1 MGQLYRS
8 QKSKYKNGGKVVS
21 KFEMGGPMY
30 KTIPEYEKARSIYE
44 AEKSKAGTY
53 NDFQT
58 ELYTQAGR
66 TRGTSE
72 TPRQMGD
79 MFNTLSREQQDAM
92 AAKYKAEFVPSTTP
106 SSTRRNYINSMEM
119 NVPGK
124 GTGYY
129 SFPTNDVVYGTKVI
143 ERPMLQMDRIQVP
156 QAKPIQQLSA
166 GYKPS
171 MNQRISMPGMKMPA
185 TQNTQTMAQPSKTY
199 TSVVDLLNS
208 RKMDSSFSARKKMA
222 EKMGITNYTGTAAQ
236 NQSLMSSSMLG
247 YGGSMPM
254 FGPGGF
260 LPKPTASDSLAVM
273 NSQIALNKFYDN
285 EVRKGKLKK
294 TTVKDVFN
302 FRDVENLNNDNLNF
316 YRAEIKRREQKKKGV
331 WDDEYK
337 SNFNLNPSD
346 VSKLEYQGLGKT
358 KSGDANKQYYRDLIT
373 PLQNLAA
380 PFALVDSRI
389 KPERKSSYIPT
400 GGGAISNYPGG
411 GVSVYEYDPI
421 AVKPAAMKTPADWA
435 YMQKTYG
442 TKPPAK
448 VNSKPPVRQT
458 INTTQ
463 GKVTGVVRPNQIKG
477 SQLVMM
483 MDPVKTKDNLEKLE
497 IATRPLDNPKVTP
510 RGELLPMPPK
520 QTVNLTNLIQPGTH
534 PIDIYDRRGNFL
546 RQEFTGNSEGVPN
559 HHYIG
564 EHHYSPRGGNAFL
577 DLNAPIKEIKKRANG
592 GKLSSKYLKMLAY
605 GGVITDDSI
614 LEEDQFERPIEPELN
629 YMQVAQYALPKSVVN
644 MKGEPIT
651 MPTGQTAT
659 INLDETNSPN
669 SPNASSLE
677 TMGAIGSIGTQ
688 LGAALIG
695 SKAQKKNNPNSTYT
709 YDGQNRTTEGAKGIA
724 TGFALGNKI
733 VPGVGGAVGAFAGGI
748 YGIAKGSKMDKQ
760 AKLDR
765 GYQDK
770 MFKRSRDLE
779 MEGRQR
785 LQGEQQYG
793 SNTQMYAT
801 GGSLSSKFLAG
812 LNPAIS
818 QTSSSTT
825 EINGKSHE
833 DGGVPIRNMNAEVE
847 KGETTSGDYVFSKRL
862 GFAKIHK
869 PIAKA
874 KGMIEEKPM
883 TASRINSLKLLA
895 EKEQK
900 LSMAQEYI
908 KKTLNLQ

>member
-1 MGQLYRS
+1 MYNRPGTTEYEAHKEIEPQLRKDYKDILERNEDYEKYRNYVDNS
-8 QKSKYKNGGKVVS
+8 ESDY
-21 KFEMGGPMY
+21 KFEMGGSMY

-44 AEKSKAGTY
+44 AEKGKAGTY

-72 TPRQMGD
+72 TPRQLGD
-79 MFNTLSREQQDAM
+79 MFNTLSPAQQDAM
-92 AAKYKAEFVPSTTP
+92 AAKYKAEFIPSTTP

-156 QAKPIQQLSA
+156 QAKPVQQLSA

-171 MNQRISMPGMKMPA
+171 MNQRITMPGMKMPA
-185 TQNTQTMAQPSKTY
+185 TQSTQNMTQPSKTY

-222 EKMGITNYTGTAAQ
+222 EKMGITNYTG
-236 NQSLMSSSMLG
+236 SSMQNKELNSRLMNEQFG
-247 YGGSMPM
+247 NGGNLTMY
-254 FGPGGF
+254 GPGGQ
-260 LPKPTASDSLAVM
+260 LPPKEYNNLKDFQKAEKLYTDSLTTYN
-273 NSQIALNKFYDN
+273 NSII
-285 EVRKGKLKK
+285 R
-294 TTVKDVFN
+294 
-302 FRDVENLNNDNLNF
+302 
-316 YRAEIKRREQKKKGV
+316 RAEIIQNYKNAKNIRELEEANNRTKAKYPVNQNIQIKDKSEILVKRKLPDGTTAQLVSDKHFKKPV
-331 WDDEYK
+331 Q
-337 SNFNLNPSD
+337 P
-346 VSKLEYQGLGKT
+346 VV
-358 KSGDANKQYYRDLIT
+358 YR
-373 PLQNLAA
+373 
-380 PFALVDSRI
+380 
-389 KPERKSSYIPT
+389 
-400 GGGAISNYPGG
+400 
-411 GVSVYEYDPI
+411 
-421 AVKPAAMKTPADWA
+421 
-435 YMQKTYG
+435 
-442 TKPPAK
+442 PPAK
-448 VNSKPPVRQT
+448 QAQKLNEKIMKPFYSYGVKP
-458 INTTQ
+458 TT
-463 GKVTGVVRPNQIKG
+463 
-477 SQLVMM
+477 S
-483 MDPVKTKDNLEKLE
+483 LEKLK
-497 IATRPLDNPKVTP
+497 IAAPTLDNPKVTP
-510 RGELLPMPPK
+510 RGELLPITPMTLPQQGNTPFYGPGGT
-520 QTVNLTNLIQPGTH
+520 TVGYTNEKMEFYPAQKYTGATNNPLNLQDKEL
-534 PIDIYDRRGNFL
+534 
-546 RQEFTGNSEGVPN
+546 
-559 HHYIG
+559 
-564 EHHYSPRGGNAFL
+564 L
-577 DLNAPIKEIKKRANG
+577 DNPEMLKKYALSKDNYKFSYG

-605 GGVITDDSI
+605 GGVITDD
-614 LEEDQFERPIEPELN
+614 LMYNEEDQFERPVEPELN
-629 YMQVAQYALPKSVVN
+629 YMQAAQYALPKSVVN
-644 MKGEPIT
+644 MKGEPINL
-651 MPTGQTAT
+651 PKGTAT
-659 INLDETNSPN
+659 VDLDETN

-793 SNTQMYAT
+793 SNTQMYAN
-801 GGSLSSKFLAG
+801 GGNLSSKFLAG

-908 KKTLNLQ
+908 KNTLNLQ

>member
-1 MGQLYRS
+1 MGQLYTS
-8 QKSKYKNGGKVVS
+8 QKSKLNGNINAMNYFTNMLQEADKRVKRNTVNEPLFYKDEKSTKNLRRSILADRKLFPAKSTKAEKDRIVAKHLRAYKEVFSQNGEPGINIGENIIARTHYNEPDNTIELARASSKKLLEELSHAKQNKEGKSVWLSTAADWIANPYFTNKGQRKMYNRPGTTEYEAHKEIEPQLRKDYKDILERNEDYEKYRNYVDNS
-21 KFEMGGPMY
+21 ESDYKFEMGGSMY

-44 AEKSKAGTY
+44 AEKGKAGTY

-72 TPRQMGD
+72 TPRQLGD
-79 MFNTLSREQQDAM
+79 MFNTLSPAQQDAL
-92 AAKYKAEFVPSTTP
+92 ATKYKAEFIPSTTP

-129 SFPTNDVVYGTKVI
+129 SFPTNDVVYGTKAV

-156 QAKPIQQLSA
+156 QAKPVQQLSA

-171 MNQRISMPGMKMPA
+171 MNQRITMPGMKMPA
-185 TQNTQTMAQPSKTY
+185 TQSTQNMTQPSKTY

-236 NQSLMSSSMLG
+236 NQALMSSNMLA
-247 YGGSMPM
+247 YGGNMSM
-254 FGPGGF
+254 
-260 LPKPTASDSLAVM
+260 
-273 NSQIALNKFYDN
+273 
-285 EVRKGKLKK
+285 
-294 TTVKDVFN
+294 
-302 FRDVENLNNDNLNF
+302 
-316 YRAEIKRREQKKKGV
+316 
-331 WDDEYK
+331 
-337 SNFNLNPSD
+337 
-346 VSKLEYQGLGKT
+346 
-358 KSGDANKQYYRDLIT
+358 
-373 PLQNLAA
+373 
-380 PFALVDSRI
+380 
-389 KPERKSSYIPT
+389 
-400 GGGAISNYPGG
+400 
-411 GVSVYEYDPI
+411 YE
-421 AVKPAAMKTPADWA
+421 T
-435 YMQKTYG
+435 
-442 TKPPAK
+442 
-448 VNSKPPVRQT
+448 
-458 INTTQ
+458 
-463 GKVTGVVRPNQIKG
+463 
-477 SQLVMM
+477 
-483 MDPVKTKDNLEKLE
+483 
-497 IATRPLDNPKVTP
+497 
-510 RGELLPMPPK
+510 
-520 QTVNLTNLIQPGTH
+520 
-534 PIDIYDRRGNFL
+534 
-546 RQEFTGNSEGVPN
+546 
-559 HHYIG
+559 
-564 EHHYSPRGGNAFL
+564 
-577 DLNAPIKEIKKRANG
+577 G

-629 YMQVAQYALPKSVVN
+629 YMQAAQYALPKSTVN
-644 MKGEPIT
+644 MKGEPINL
-651 MPTGQTAT
+651 PKGTAT
-659 INLDETNSPN
+659 VDLGNVKADNTTPDNSNLEDMS
-669 SPNASSLE
+669 AV
-677 TMGAIGSIGTQ
+677 GSIGTQ

-793 SNTQMYAT
+793 SNTQMYGNGGGGLFDTNKTAFVDSTLNANQNLNFVKRLREPNTPSIQVPGMIGRSTHLMSYDPGSKRVYPEVVQQNGKLVRLEGDAAYDYAENTKEYIPFNSTEKAEWFANNGYKQGT
-801 GGSLSSKFLAG
+801 GVLKKANGGNLSSKFLAG

-908 KKTLNLQ
+908 KNTLNLQ